1 MTPDRQKPAALVTG
15 AARRIGRALALALA
29 ADGHPVAIHCHRARK
44 EAEALAALIIAD
56 GGRAAVVSCDL
67 ADSRARDRL
76 VEQAAAALG
85 EPLAV
90 LVNNASVIVRDDMLN
105 ATPESYQANMAV
117 NLEAPFFLSQA
128 FARHVLADPDR
139 RGVIVHLVDQ
149 RVQRPT
155 PQFMTYTL
163 AKAGLWH
170 LTRTMAQALAPRIRV
185 NAIGP
190 GPVLPSPYQKA
201 EDFLAEAQA
210 TPLGEPVAPADLAAA
225 LRFLIA
231 AEKVTGQMIAV
242 DSGQHLAWATP
253 DVAASGGE
261 EHRSS

>member
-1 MTPDRQKPAALVTG
+1 MTTGHRKPAALVTG

-29 ADGHPVAIHCHRARK
+29 SDGHPVAIHCHRARK
-44 EAEALAALIIAD
+44 EAERLAELIVAD

-67 ADSRARDRL
+67 ADARARDRL

-105 ATPESYQANMAV
+105 ATADSYRANMIV

-128 FARHVLADPDR
+128 FARHVLDDPDR
-139 RGVIVHLVDQ
+139 RGVIIHMIDQ
-149 RVQRPT
+149 RVLRPT

-185 NAIGP
+185 NAVGP
-190 GPVLPSPYQKA
+190 GPVLPSPYQKG

-210 TPLGEPVAPADLAAA
+210 TPLGEAIAPADLAAA

-242 DSGQHLAWATP
+242 DSGQHLAWVTP

-261 EHRSS
+261 APRSS

>member
-1 MTPDRQKPAALVTG
+1 MKTGHQKPAALVTG
-15 AARRIGRALALALA
+15 AARRIGRTLTLALA
-29 ADGHPVAIHCHRARK
+29 ADGHPVAIHCHRSHQ
-44 EAEALAALIIAD
+44 EAEALAELIAAD
-56 GGRAAVVSCDL
+56 GGRAVVVSGDL
-67 ADSRARDRL
+67 ADPESRDRL
-76 VEQAAAALG
+76 VEQAAAALE
-85 EPLAV
+85 EPLGV
-90 LVNNASVIVRDDMLN
+90 LVNNASVIVRDDMLS
-105 ATPESYQANMAV
+105 ATPDSYCANMAV

-128 FARHVLADPDR
+128 FARHVLDDPAG
-139 RGVIVHLVDQ
+139 RGVIIHMIDQ
-149 RVQRPT
+149 RVLRPN
-155 PQFMTYTL
+155 PQFMTYAL

-190 GPVLPSPYQKA
+190 GPVLPSPYQKG

-210 TPLGEPVAPADLAAA
+210 TPLGEPVTPADLAAA

-261 EHRSS
+261 L

>member
-1 MTPDRQKPAALVTG
+1 MTTSNRKPAALVTG

-29 ADGHPVAIHCHRARK
+29 ADGHPVAIHCHHSRK
-44 EAEALAALIIAD
+44 EAEALAELIVSD
-56 GGRAAVVSCDL
+56 GGRAAVLSCDL
-67 ADSRARDRL
+67 ADAHARDRL
-76 VEQAAAALG
+76 VEQAAAALAQ
-85 EPLAV
+85 PLGV
-90 LVNNASVIVRDDMLN
+90 LVNNASVITRDDMLS
-105 ATPESYQANMAV
+105 ATPDSYRANMAV

-128 FARHVLADPDR
+128 FARHVLDDPDR
-139 RGVIVHLVDQ
+139 RGVIIHMIDQ
-149 RVQRPT
+149 RVLRPN

-225 LRFLIA
+225 LRFLVA
-231 AEKVTGQMIAV
+231 ADKVTGQMIAV
-242 DSGQHLAWATP
+242 DAGQHLAWATP

-261 EHRSS
+261 P